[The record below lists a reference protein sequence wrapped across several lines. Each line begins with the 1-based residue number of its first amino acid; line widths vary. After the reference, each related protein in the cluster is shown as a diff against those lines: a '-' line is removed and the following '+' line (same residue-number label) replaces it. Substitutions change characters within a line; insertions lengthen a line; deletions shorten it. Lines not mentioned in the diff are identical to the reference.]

1 MNYSLAYTSGH
12 WPIKKHNMTD
22 YERLANK
29 IPEPPTA
36 VTSGAPTPLWS
47 PRVSRQ
53 ATRRVVKSNLK
64 GAGLQQV
71 TSEEDE
77 KIKLVCNVRPDSLS
91 EYSWQAAATHN
102 GITEGTKLPRIP
114 HAIKKE
120 MGLLMPSNRGRL
132 PRGAQES
139 LYALSG
145 RVLAKGRRL
154 RSMLNTLDRNVKRA
168 KQTDRPDPILDMLGE
183 DDITPQMS
191 DH

>member
-1 MNYSLAYTSGH
+1 
-12 WPIKKHNMTD
+12 MTD

-29 IPEPPTA
+29 IPEPPTN
-36 VTSGAPTPLWS
+36 VTSGAATPLWS
-47 PRVSRQ
+47 PRESN
-53 ATRRVVKSNLK
+53 RRVVKSNLK
-64 GAGLQQV
+64 GALLQQV
-71 TSEEDE
+71 TSEADD
-77 KIKLVCNVRPDSLS
+77 KIRLNIDVLPDSLS

-114 HAIKKE
+114 HAIKQE

-168 KQTDRPDPILDMLGE
+168 KQPDPILDMLGE
-183 DDITPQMS
+183 DDITPQIS